1 MRSVIRYSGWAIV
14 AGALACSSVAGGNGG
29 TGILRG
35 AVSIGP
41 ICPVEQEGVPCPVPP
56 ETYAGVQVLVQ
67 SATTGRVLERVP
79 LDDTGHYQVTLPSG
93 TYRVG
98 LEHELGIDRGNPQ
111 TRVVAVETGE
121 TVVED
126 FEIDTGIR

>member
-1 MRSVIRYSGWAIV
+1 MRSAARKAGWAIV

-29 TGILRG
+29 TGVLMG

-79 LDDTGHYQVTLPSG
+79 LDDTGRYQVALPSG
-93 TYRVG
+93 TYRIG
-98 LEHELGIDRGNPQ
+98 LDHELGIDRGNPQ
-111 TRVVAVETGE
+111 TRVVAIATGE
-121 TVVED
+121 TAVEN

>member
-1 MRSVIRYSGWAIV
+1 MGGRRPGDRGRRGEPVPARRGGAVMRSVVRKAGWTIV

-29 TGILRG
+29 TGVLRG

-67 SATTGRVLERVP
+67 SAATGRVLERVP
-79 LDDTGHYQVTLPSG
+79 LDDTGHY
-93 TYRVG
+93 
-98 LEHELGIDRGNPQ
+98 E
-111 TRVVAVETGE
+111 VA
-121 TVVED
+121 
-126 FEIDTGIR
+126 